1 MDVITAF
8 LYRFLHEKIYIMQP
22 TTCKDGTNQV
32 CFLKKV
38 LYDLKQT
45 VQVWY
50 QTLLDFFWKLNFHR
64 TEADHGLFVPA
75 DNSILIAIYLD
86 DLLIFDNDF
95 DSRIDNFMQNFQDRF
110 WMTDLGYVSYYFG

>member
-1 MDVITAF
+1 MSWSYTWKSIMGISAKKSHRIRHMDVITAF

-50 QTLLDFFWKLNFHR
+50 QTLLDFF
-64 TEADHGLFVPA
+64 
-75 DNSILIAIYLD
+75 
-86 DLLIFDNDF
+86 
-95 DSRIDNFMQNFQDRF
+95 
-110 WMTDLGYVSYYFG
+110 